1 MNTEKVIKCPV
12 CEGSS
17 FSPYLV
23 AKDYTVSRESFS
35 IVRCKGCGFVLTNPR
50 PTAEAIGTYYESSE
64 YISHHDEAKDLM
76 SRIYKAVRNYTT
88 DQKLQLIQQHSTKQT
103 SRRLLD
109 VGCGTGFFASN
120 AKAAG
125 WQVAGTEPDRQAREV
140 AQSRVGEH
148 VYESIGAEYF
158 NGKKFDVITL
168 WHVLEHVHQLN
179 EMITW
184 LHEHLA
190 EDGLLVVAVPNYE
203 SADAQAF
210 GSHWA
215 AWDVPRHLYH
225 FSKTSIQRLM
235 EKNNFHVKQ
244 IQPMWFD
251 AFYVSML
258 SSRYQQGATQLP
270 KSIWTGLRS
279 NLRGR
284 KGSGSDYNTSSLIY
298 LIQKK

>member
-1 MNTEKVIKCPV
+1 M
-12 CEGSS
+12 GSS

-50 PTAEAIGTYYESSE
+50 PTPEAIGAYYESSE

-88 DQKLQLIQQHSTKQT
+88 EQKLQLIQQHSAQQT
-103 SRRLLD
+103 NRRLLD

-125 WQVAGTEPDRQAREV
+125 WQVAGTEPDHQARDV
-140 AQSRVGEH
+140 AKSRVGEAI
-148 VYESIGAEYF
+148 YESTEAEYF
-158 NGKKFDVITL
+158 IGKKFDVITL

-179 EMITW
+179 EIIAW
-184 LHEHLA
+184 LHDHLA
-190 EDGLLVVAVPNYE
+190 DNGLLVIAVPNHE

-225 FSKTSIQRLM
+225 FSKASMTQLM
-235 EKNNFHVKQ
+235 ENHNFHVKQ

-270 KSIWTGLRS
+270 KSIWTGLCS
-279 NLRGR
+279 NRKGR
-284 KGSGSDYNTSSLIY
+284 KSGTSDYNTSSLIY